1 MFGMGDIPDIAS
13 IGLEPRQGTPGQ
25 ALDAS
30 LSHARALEQRVAQL
44 ERENEYLRR
53 LLRDAGEHV
62 PHYIP

>member
-1 MFGMGDIPDIAS
+1 MFGLGCCPDIAS
-13 IGLEPRQGTPGQ
+13 IGLESREPTPGQ
-25 ALDAS
+25 TLDAS
-30 LSHARALEQRVAQL
+30 LAKAKTLEQRVAQL